1 MMTLARDSLPPV
13 RKVQSLQNS
22 VVKLV
27 RSLEMRKARRETGLF
42 MAEGTK
48 VVVTAR
54 EQGWVPRILLVSEA
68 PRASP
73 IRTDLITWALGSGA
87 DCLELPA
94 SVFTKISGRDNP
106 QHVIGVF
113 PQRWCE
119 VPETPGPD
127 DVMVVLEDVR
137 DPGNLGTIIRTA
149 DAAGARG
156 VILVG
161 TCCDPYALQAVR
173 ATMGSIFSVPLMHVD
188 HGGFRR
194 FSARWSGEVVG
205 THLSARED
213 FRRTYVR
220 PVLLVMGSEGPGL
233 SDDLAKACS
242 HLVKIPMA
250 GHADSLNL
258 AIATSLMLY
267 GIQSPFLRADQ

>member
-1 MMTLARDSLPPV
+1 MALASDPCPTV
-13 RKVQSLQNS
+13 RKVQSLQNP

-48 VVVTAR
+48 VVATAR
-54 EQGWVPRILLVSEA
+54 EQGWVPHILLLSEA
-68 PRASP
+68 LQPSP
-73 IRTDLITWALGSGA
+73 MRTDLITWALDNAA
-87 DCLELPA
+87 DCIELPA

-113 PQRWCE
+113 PQRWSE
-119 VPETPGPD
+119 GPETPRPN

-149 DAAGARG
+149 DAVGAQG

-161 TCCDPYALQAVR
+161 TCCDPYAHQAVR
-173 ATMGSIFSVPLMHVD
+173 ATMGSIFSVPLIHVD
-188 HGGFRR
+188 HDGFKR
-194 FSARWSGEVVG
+194 FRARWPGDVVG
-205 THLSARED
+205 THLLARED
-213 FRRTYVR
+213 FRRAYVR

-233 SDDLAKACS
+233 SDDLAETCS
-242 HLVKIPMA
+242 HLVKIPMV

-258 AIATSLMLY
+258 AIATALVLY
-267 GIQSPFLRADQ
+267 GIQSPFLRADK